1 MFLDMKTINLPAK
14 EKETEFSKYLLE
26 RNPSEK
32 FIRTYGIYL
41 RSNVVKK
48 YVQENS
54 RKQDI
59 FQVEDLEELFD
70 IYDAVKLDDNNIRL
84 HNVYSGAISAYIK
97 FLEGKPLRIKAS
109 KEKKDAIL
117 DSE

>member
-84 HNVYSGAISAYIK
+84 HNVYSGA
-97 FLEGKPLRIKAS
+97 RI
-109 KEKKDAIL
+109 L
-117 DSE
+117 

>member
-14 EKETEFSKYLLE
+14 EKDTEFSKYLLE

-54 RKQDI
+54 I
-59 FQVEDLEELFD
+59 PS
-70 IYDAVKLDDNNIRL
+70 I
-84 HNVYSGAISAYIK
+84 YSGW
-97 FLEGKPLRIKAS
+97 PLSVLSMQFANHCSR
-109 KEKKDAIL
+109 
-117 DSE
+117 